1 MNKRVVLL
9 AGLVLAVLVVWQL
22 GWLDALTFDNLKQQQ
37 ANLMAMRDAQPLMVS
52 VVYLLIYVGV
62 TALSLP
68 GAAIM
73 TLAGGAIFGL
83 GWGLLLVSFASTL
96 GATLAMLVSRFFL
109 RDWVKQRFS
118 HSMKKLDDGV
128 EREGA
133 FYLFALRLVP
143 AFPFF
148 VINLAMG
155 LTRMKI
161 WTFWWVSQV
170 GMLVGTA
177 VYVNAGTQLAQLQS
191 PSDILSIQLLGAF
204 ALLGVFPLLARKALE
219 IYKSRQA
226 LSQWKKPAHFD
237 TNLVVIGAGSGGLVS
252 AYIAA
257 AVKAKVVLVEKHQ
270 MGGDCLNTGCVP
282 SKALIRSAK
291 LAHEMRHADH
301 YGLKSQQPE
310 VDFAT
315 VMDRIHA
322 VIAEIE
328 PHDSAERF
336 TGLGVDVRQGSA
348 KLISPWEVE
357 ITLNTG
363 EVQRVTTRS
372 IILATGAEPF
382 VPDLPG
388 LDKVDYLT
396 SDNLWQLRDLPKR
409 LLVLG
414 GGPIGCELTQAFQR
428 LGSQVTQVERG
439 ERLMAREDEDAS
451 QLVMQHFRQE
461 GVDLRLQHQALRF
474 EVAGDKKSLIAQKV
488 TGEEVTIDFDRV
500 VIALG
505 RKPRLRGYGLEAL
518 GLLPEEAKTLD
529 TLDTN
534 NYLQTIYLNIF
545 ACGDLIGPY
554 QFTHAASHQAW
565 HATVNALFGDVKK
578 FAVDYRF
585 LPWATFTDPEV
596 ARVGL
601 NEQEAKE
608 QGIDYE
614 VTTYGI
620 DDLDRA
626 IADGQAYGFVKVLTQ
641 QGKDKILGVTL
652 VGPHSGDLIAEFVLA
667 MKHGLGMN
675 KLLGTIHI
683 YPTMTEANKFAA
695 GNWKKAH
702 APEKVL
708 GWLKKFHQWR
718 LKR

>member
-1 MNKRVVLL
+1 M
-9 AGLVLAVLVVWQL
+9 VLAVLVIWQL
-22 GWLDALTFDNLKQQQ
+22 GWLDVLTFGHLKQQQ
-37 ANLMAMRDAQPLMVS
+37 SDLMAMRDAQPVMLS
-52 VVYLLIYVGV
+52 IVYLLIYVGV

-73 TLAGGAIFGL
+73 TLAGGAVFGL

-118 HSMKKLDDGV
+118 HTMKKLDAGI

-155 LTRMKI
+155 LTRMKV

-170 GMLVGTA
+170 GMLLGTA

-191 PSDILSIQLLGAF
+191 PGDILSVHLLGAF
-204 ALLGVFPLLARKALE
+204 ALLGVFPLLARKALD
-219 IYKSRQA
+219 IHKSRQA
-226 LSQWKKPAHFD
+226 LRQWKKPGRFD

-257 AVKAKVVLVEKHQ
+257 AVKARVILVEKHQ

-282 SKALIRSAK
+282 SKALIRTAR
-291 LAHEMRHADH
+291 LAHEMRRADR
-301 YGLKSQQPE
+301 YGLKSQQPD
-310 VDFAT
+310 VNFAA
-315 VMDRIHA
+315 VMDRVHS

-328 PHDSAERF
+328 PHDSVERF
-336 TGLGVDVRQGSA
+336 TSLGVDVRQGSA
-348 KLISPWEVE
+348 RILSPWEVE
-357 ITLNTG
+357 ITLQNG
-363 EVQRVTTRS
+363 DVQRVTTRS
-372 IILATGAEPF
+372 IILATGAEPML
-382 VPDLPG
+382 PELPG
-388 LDKVDYLT
+388 LDQVEYLT
-396 SDNLWQLRDLPKR
+396 SDNLWQLRELPER

-414 GGPIGCELTQAFQR
+414 GGPIGCELAQAFQR
-428 LGSQVTQVERG
+428 LGSQVIQVERG
-439 ERLMAREDEDAS
+439 ARLMAREDQDAS
-451 QLVMQHFRQE
+451 EMVMRHFRQE
-461 GVDLRLQHQALRF
+461 GIDLRLQHQALSF
-474 EVAGDKKSLIAQKV
+474 EVAAEEYYLVARNAV
-488 TGEEVTIDFDRV
+488 GEEVRIAFDRV
-500 VIALG
+500 LIAVG
-505 RKPRLRGYGLEAL
+505 RKPRLAGYGLEEL
-518 GLLPEEAKTLD
+518 GLLPAQTTK
-529 TLDTN
+529 LDTN
-534 NYLQTIYLNIF
+534 AYLQTLYPNIL

-565 HATVNALFGDVKK
+565 HATVNALFGDFKR

-601 NEQEAKE
+601 NEQEAQE
-608 QGIDYE
+608 QGIAYE
-614 VTTYGI
+614 VTTYGL

-626 IADGQAYGFVKVLTQ
+626 IADGQAYGFVKVLTPP
-641 QGKDKILGVTL
+641 GKDKILGVTL
-652 VGPHSGDLIAEFVLA
+652 VGPHAGDLIAEFVLA
-667 MKHGLGMN
+667 MKHGMGMN
-675 KLLGTIHI
+675 QLLGTIHI
-683 YPTMTEANKFAA
+683 YPTLTEANKFAA

-702 APEKVL
+702 APQKVL
-708 GWLKKFHQWR
+708 NWLRKFHQWR
-718 LKR
+718 LGR

>member
-1 MNKRVVLL
+1 MNKKVVLL

-226 LSQWKKPAHFD
+226 LRQWKKPAHFD

-291 LAHEMRHADH
+291 LAHEMRHAEH

-310 VDFAT
+310 VDFAA

-328 PHDSAERF
+328 PHDSVERF

-488 TGEEVTIDFDRV
+488 TGEEVSIEFDRV
-500 VIALG
+500 VIAVG
-505 RKPRLRGYGLEAL
+505 RKPRLRGYGLEEL

-534 NYLQTIYLNIF
+534 NYLQTLYPNIF

-565 HATVNALFGDVKK
+565 HATVNALFGDFKK

-702 APEKVL
+702 APETVL
-708 GWLKKFHQWR
+708 GWLQKFHQWR
-718 LKR
+718 LK

>member
-1 MNKRVVLL
+1 MNKKIVLL
-9 AGLVLAVLVVWQL
+9 GTLILAVLMVWQL
-22 GWLDALTFDNLKQQQ
+22 GWLDALTFDNLKRQQ
-37 ANLMAMRDAQPLMVS
+37 ADLLALRDAQPLLVS
-52 VVYLLIYVGV
+52 AIYVLIYVAV

-73 TLAGGAIFGL
+73 TLAGGAVFGL

-109 RDWVKQRFS
+109 RDWVKERFRKT
-118 HSMKKLDDGV
+118 MTKLDAGI

-155 LTRMKI
+155 LTQMKV

-177 VYVNAGTQLAQLQS
+177 VYVNAGTQLGQLQS
-191 PSDILSIQLLGAF
+191 PADILSVQLLGAF
-204 ALLGVFPLLARKALE
+204 VLLGIFPLLARKALD

-226 LSQWKKPAHFD
+226 LSQWTKPQTFD

-257 AVKAKVVLVEKHQ
+257 AVKANVILVEKHQ

-291 LAHEMRHADH
+291 LAHEMRHADQ
-301 YGLKSQQPE
+301 YGIKSQQPE
-310 VDFAT
+310 VNFAA
-315 VMDRIHA
+315 VMDRIQD
-322 VIAEIE
+322 VIAQIE
-328 PHDSAERF
+328 PHDSVERF
-336 TGLGVDVRQGSA
+336 TGLGVDVRQGTA
-348 KLISPWEVE
+348 RIVTPWEVE
-357 ITLNTG
+357 VTLHTG
-363 EVQRVTTRS
+363 EIQRVTTRS

-382 VPDLPG
+382 VPELPG
-388 LDKVDYLT
+388 LDQVDYLT
-396 SDNLWQLRDLPKR
+396 SDNLWQLRELPKK

-414 GGPIGCELTQAFQR
+414 GGPIGCELAQAFKR

-439 ERLMAREDEDAS
+439 MRLMAREDEDAS

-461 GVDLRLQHQALRF
+461 GVDIRLQHQALRF
-474 EVAGDKKSLIAQKV
+474 EVKGDEQCLIAQNAE
-488 TGEEVTIDFDRV
+488 GEEVSIAFDRV
-500 VIALG
+500 LIAVG
-505 RKPRLRGYGLEAL
+505 RKPRLDGYGLAEL
-518 GLLPEEAKTLD
+518 GLLPENAKALETLH
-529 TLDTN
+529 TN
-534 NYLQTIYLNIF
+534 SYLQTLYPNVF

-565 HATVNALFGDVKK
+565 HATVNALFGQFKR
-578 FAVDYRF
+578 FEVDYQY

-601 NEQEAKE
+601 NEQDAKE
-608 QGIDYE
+608 QSIAYE
-614 VTTYGI
+614 ITTYGI

-641 QGKDKILGVTL
+641 PGKDKILGVTI

-708 GWLKKFHQWR
+708 GWLQKFHQWR
-718 LKR
+718 LK

>member
-1 MNKRVVLL
+1 MNKKVVLL

-52 VVYLLIYVGV
+52 VGYLLIYVGV

-226 LSQWKKPAHFD
+226 LRQWKKPANFD

-310 VDFAT
+310 VDFAA

-328 PHDSAERF
+328 PHDSVERF

-372 IILATGAEPF
+372 VILATGEEPF

-488 TGEEVTIDFDRV
+488 TGEEVSIEFDRV
-500 VIALG
+500 VIAVG

-534 NYLQTIYLNIF
+534 NYLQTIYPNIF

-702 APEKVL
+702 APETVL
-708 GWLKKFHQWR
+708 GWLQKFHQWR
-718 LKR
+718 LK

>member
-1 MNKRVVLL
+1 MNKKVVLL

-310 VDFAT
+310 VDFAA

-328 PHDSAERF
+328 PHDSVERF

-439 ERLMAREDEDAS
+439 ERLMAREDKDAS

-474 EVAGDKKSLIAQKV
+474 EVAGDKKYLIAQKV
-488 TGEEVTIDFDRV
+488 TGEEVSIEFDRV
-500 VIALG
+500 VIAVG

-534 NYLQTIYLNIF
+534 NYLQTIYPNIF

-565 HATVNALFGDVKK
+565 HATVNALFGDFKK

-702 APEKVL
+702 APETVL
-708 GWLKKFHQWR
+708 GWLQKFHQWR
-718 LKR
+718 LK